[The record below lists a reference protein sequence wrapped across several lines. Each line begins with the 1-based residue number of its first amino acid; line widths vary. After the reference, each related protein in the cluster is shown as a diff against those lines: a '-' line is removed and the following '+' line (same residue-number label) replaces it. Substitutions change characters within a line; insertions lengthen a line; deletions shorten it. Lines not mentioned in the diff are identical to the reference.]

1 MHRNFDYLI
10 ILAEICTG
18 SNLLERKLGVFVD
31 FKNFGEAFNPSYI
44 EPPKIRHIMN
54 VQLQERIQNPMLLL
68 ENFKQQSDT
77 ITGFRYFHDHGLR
90 VLSPCLLDPHYSKII
105 LTHSPVES

>member
-18 SNLLERKLGVFVD
+18 SNLLEPKLGVFVD

-44 EPPKIRHIMN
+44 EPPK
-54 VQLQERIQNPMLLL
+54 PA
-68 ENFKQQSDT
+68 
-77 ITGFRYFHDHGLR
+77 
-90 VLSPCLLDPHYSKII
+90 I
-105 LTHSPVES
+105 L